1 MSLTVH
7 QIRTI
12 SEERE
17 KHAEYG
23 RLRNAFLTAMAHH
36 SPEMLNKE
44 AEKLASDDDLED
56 VAGSSINEFL
66 ARAKA
71 AGASIV
77 DETIK

>member
-1 MSLTVH
+1 M
-7 QIRTI
+7 IA
-12 SEERE
+12 EERE
-17 KHAEYG
+17 KHADYG

-36 SPEMLNKE
+36 SPDLLNKE
-44 AEKLASDDDLED
+44 AEKLAADDDDSED
-56 VAGSSINEFL
+56 VAGNSINEFL